1 MEIITISFIIIIF
14 FLSSWNFLFIY
25 SFLIGL
31 YFNYKDKKHELVLS
45 NLLLLY
51 YIITIDYLVLIWDI
65 VYLKIK
71 KNKICKSIIL
81 TIKKLNGYYLE
92 FKINVFVYLM
102 SLFIKFFKP
111 IQNNVRPVSILR
123 NQKDINDFLDRLN

>member
-1 MEIITISFIIIIF
+1 MEIITISFIIILF
-14 FLSSWNFLFIY
+14 FLSSWNFLIIY

-31 YFNYKDKKHELVLS
+31 YFNYKDKKQELVSS

-51 YIITIDYLVLIWDI
+51 YIITIDYLVLIWDV

-81 TIKKLNGYYLE
+81 TIKRLNCYYLD

-102 SLFIKFFKP
+102 SLFIKFLKP

-123 NQKDINDFLDRLN
+123 NQKDIDDFLDSLN